1 MMIKNM
7 IEKEKK
13 FDGKWMQMIIFL
25 TFTIALLTLKKSL

>member
-13 FDGKWMQMIIFL
+13 FDGKWMQMIIFH
-25 TFTIALLTLKKSL
+25 LLLIY